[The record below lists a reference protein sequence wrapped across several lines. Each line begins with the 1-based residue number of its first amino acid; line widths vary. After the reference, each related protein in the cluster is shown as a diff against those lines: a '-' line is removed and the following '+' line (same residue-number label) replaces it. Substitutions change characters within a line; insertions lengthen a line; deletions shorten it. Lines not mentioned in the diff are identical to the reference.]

1 MEISVLYTKIICYKL
16 LLEKKQYDFFSAAR
30 KKGSQDIKGYRKL
43 INYQNKLSD
52 FESWKKRA
60 SPEDIEY
67 QDIEI
72 GKIYC
77 YNSLTL
83 FLEAQLSNNF
93 SLKIAFVD
101 GDTPRDLI
109 LEHL

>member
-1 MEISVLYTKIICYKL
+1 MF
-16 LLEKKQYDFFSAAR
+16 FFSAAR

-72 GKIYC
+72 GKIYF
-77 YNSLTL
+77 YNSSTL

-109 LEHL
+109 LEHP